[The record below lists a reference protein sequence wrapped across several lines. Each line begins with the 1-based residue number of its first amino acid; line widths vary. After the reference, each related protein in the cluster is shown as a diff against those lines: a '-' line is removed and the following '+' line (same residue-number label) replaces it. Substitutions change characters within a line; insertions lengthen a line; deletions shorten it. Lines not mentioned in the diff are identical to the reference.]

1 MLVGKLRDRQDILRF
16 REIVT
21 VVAIGKYFGR
31 CVSDPGLVH
40 VGIDLVLRCDLAEAV
55 GLRQVFGGVFV
66 ALVAI
71 ENAQRNIYT
80 EAGGVIGSGAVVFAL
95 ERRIR
100 RTVGIGQLYIGVGNA
115 HRSLGCLIVGPRRQ
129 RLLLQISQGG

>member
-21 VVAIGKYFGR
+21 VVAIGKYFRR

-66 ALVAI
+66 ALVAV
-71 ENAQRNIYT
+71 EDAQGNVDT
-80 EAGGVIGSGAVVFAL
+80 EAGGIIGSGAVVFAL
-95 ERRIR
+95 ERRVR
-100 RTVGIGQLYIGVGNA
+100 RAVSIGQLYIGVGNA
-115 HRSLGCLIVGPRRQ
+115 HGRLGGLIVRPRR
-129 RLLLQISQGG
+129 